1 MKIKIND
8 DMMKYREKHKDCRF
22 CTYTVTRSGYDCFY
36 YVCLL
41 KRKRY
46 DLDFTRLHGLF
57 CKHYTIEDKRGEFI
71 EL

>member
-8 DMMKYREKHKDCRF
+8 DMIKYRKKYKDCKF
-22 CTYTVTRSGYDCFY
+22 CIYARGFPIDSCCYQCR
-36 YVCLL
+36 L
-41 KRKRY
+41 KIKVY

-57 CKHYTIEDKRGEFI
+57 CKYYTIEDKRGEFI

>member
-22 CTYTVTRSGYDCFY
+22 CAYAVTRSGYDY

-57 CKHYTIEDKRGEFI
+57 CKYYTIEDKRGEFI